1 MAKKEEPIVDNT
13 VEKQKIKK
21 KLSKKTLNQGDTVKV
36 DLSKTPESIKEET
49 TVKLDLTKDADTKQ
63 EATDMVADKQTGT
76 VQEVVEEV
84 SQREKTVQNEQ
95 PIIEEIALEEVSEE
109 PNEALKDLVDKVEE
123 AVIEAE
129 ATGKPMPENIQK
141 LVDFMENT
149 GGTIEDYVNL
159 NKDISNLDN
168 MSVLHEYYKKTKP
181 HLSAEEINFLME
193 DNFNYDEDIDED
205 RDIKRKKLAFKEE
218 VATAKKYLED
228 QKTKYY
234 EEIKSG
240 SRLTPEAQKAID
252 FFNRYNKESQQNKEK
267 AERQRKVF
275 DQKTNQLFSNTFE
288 GFEYNVGDKKFRY
301 NVKNTQEIKN
311 TQSDINNFV
320 KKFLAE
326 DGTMSDA
333 QSYHKSLFTAMNA
346 DAIAQHF
353 YEQGKADAIK
363 NSVANS
369 KNVDM
374 QPRQSHGQID
384 FGGVKYRVVSGNSS
398 NDFKI
403 KSKKRN

>member
-1 MAKKEEPIVDNT
+1 MSKKEQPAVDNA

-21 KLSKKTLNQGDTVKV
+21 RPSKKMANKGDTIKV
-36 DLSKTPESIKEET
+36 DLSKTATEQKEE
-49 TVKLDLTKDADTKQ
+49 VAKVDLTNESQEKPVENDSVDETRVVGSNESTITEEKQ
-63 EATDMVADKQTGT
+63 EEVP
-76 VQEVVEEV
+76 QETEAQESV
-84 SQREKTVQNEQ
+84 
-95 PIIEEIALEEVSEE
+95 LEEVTEQE
-109 PNEALKDLVDKVEE
+109 VKQTVNEVEE
-123 AVIEAE
+123 AIVEAQE
-129 ATGKPMPENIQK
+129 TGKPLPENVQK
-141 LVDFMENT
+141 LVDFMGET
-149 GGTIEDYVNL
+149 GGTIEDYVSL
-159 NKDISNLDN
+159 NRDISDLDN
-168 MSVLHEYYKKTKP
+168 MSVLVEYYKKTKP
-181 HLSAEEINFLME
+181 HLSAEEVNFLME
-193 DNFNYDEDIDED
+193 DNFNYDEEIDED

-218 VATAKKYLED
+218 VATAKKYLEE
-228 QKTKYY
+228 QKAKYY

-240 SRLTPEAQKAID
+240 SRLTPEAQKAMD
-252 FFNRYNKESQQNKEK
+252 FFNRYNKESEQNKEK

-275 DQKTNQLFSNTFE
+275 DQKTNQLFNNEFK
-288 GFEYNVGDKKFRY
+288 GFEYNVGDKRFRY
-301 NVKNTQEIKN
+301 NVKNTNEIKN

-320 KKFLAE
+320 KKFLAD

-363 NSVANS
+363 NSIAS
-369 KNVDM
+369 GKNVDM

-384 FGGVKYRVVSGNSS
+384 FGGVKYKVVSGETS

>member
-1 MAKKEEPIVDNT
+1 MSKKEQPAVDNA

-21 KLSKKTLNQGDTVKV
+21 KPSKKMANKGDTIKV
-36 DLSKTPESIKEET
+36 DLSKTAAEQKEE
-49 TVKLDLTKDADTKQ
+49 VAKVDLTNESQEKPVENDSVDETRVVGSDESTITEEKQ
-63 EATDMVADKQTGT
+63 EK
-76 VQEVVEEV
+76 V
-84 SQREKTVQNEQ
+84 SQETEAQESV
-95 PIIEEIALEEVSEE
+95 LEEVTEQE
-109 PNEALKDLVDKVEE
+109 VKQAVDEVKEAIVEAQE
-123 AVIEAE
+123 
-129 ATGKPMPENIQK
+129 TGKPLPENVQK
-141 LVDFMENT
+141 LVDFMDET
-149 GGTIEDYVNL
+149 GGTIEDYVSL
-159 NKDISNLDN
+159 NRNISDLDN
-168 MSVLHEYYKKTKP
+168 MSVLVEYYKKTKP
-181 HLSAEEINFLME
+181 HLSAEEVNFLME
-193 DNFNYDEDIDED
+193 DNFNYDEEIDED

-240 SRLTPEAQKAID
+240 SRLTPEAQKAMD
-252 FFNRYNKESQQNKEK
+252 FFSRYNKESEQNKEK

-275 DQKTNQLFSNTFE
+275 DQKTNQLFDNEFK
-288 GFEYNVGDKKFRY
+288 GFEYNVGDRRFRY
-301 NVKNTQEIKN
+301 NVKNTNEIKN

-320 KKFLAE
+320 KKFLAD

-363 NSVANS
+363 NSIAS
-369 KNVDM
+369 GKNVDM

-384 FGGVKYRVVSGNSS
+384 FGGVKYKVVSGDTS

-403 KSKKRN
+403 RSKKRN

>member
-1 MAKKEEPIVDNT
+1 MSKKEQPAVDNA

-21 KLSKKTLNQGDTVKV
+21 KPSKKMANKGDTIKV
-36 DLSKTPESIKEET
+36 DLSKTAAEQKEE
-49 TVKLDLTKDADTKQ
+49 VAKVDLTNESQEKPVENDSVDETRVVGSDESTITEEKQ
-63 EATDMVADKQTGT
+63 EK
-76 VQEVVEEV
+76 V
-84 SQREKTVQNEQ
+84 SQETEAQESV
-95 PIIEEIALEEVSEE
+95 LEEVTEQE
-109 PNEALKDLVDKVEE
+109 VKQAVDEVKEAIVEAQE
-123 AVIEAE
+123 
-129 ATGKPMPENIQK
+129 TGKPLPENVQK
-141 LVDFMENT
+141 LVDFMDET
-149 GGTIEDYVNL
+149 GGTIEDYVSL
-159 NKDISNLDN
+159 NRNISDLDN
-168 MSVLHEYYKKTKP
+168 MSVLVEYYKKTKP
-181 HLSAEEINFLME
+181 HLSAEEVNFLME
-193 DNFNYDEDIDED
+193 DNFNYDEEIDED

-240 SRLTPEAQKAID
+240 SRLTPEAQKAMD
-252 FFNRYNKESQQNKEK
+252 FFSRYNKESEQNKEK

-275 DQKTNQLFSNTFE
+275 DQKTNQLFDNEFK
-288 GFEYNVGDKKFRY
+288 GFEYNVGDRRFRY
-301 NVKNTQEIKN
+301 NVKNTNEIKN

-320 KKFLAE
+320 KKFLAD

-363 NSVANS
+363 NSIAS
-369 KNVDM
+369 GKNVDM

-384 FGGVKYRVVSGNSS
+384 FGGVKYKVVSGDTS

-403 KSKKRN
+403 RSKK

>member
-1 MAKKEEPIVDNT
+1 MSKKEQPAVDNA

-21 KLSKKTLNQGDTVKV
+21 KPSKKMANKGDTIKV
-36 DLSKTPESIKEET
+36 DLSKTATEQKEE
-49 TVKLDLTKDADTKQ
+49 VAKVDLTNESQEKPVENDSVDETRVVGSNESTITEEKQ
-63 EATDMVADKQTGT
+63 EK
-76 VQEVVEEV
+76 V
-84 SQREKTVQNEQ
+84 SQETEAQEPV
-95 PIIEEIALEEVSEE
+95 LEEVTEQE
-109 PNEALKDLVDKVEE
+109 VKQAVDEVKEAIVEAQE
-123 AVIEAE
+123 
-129 ATGKPMPENIQK
+129 TGKPLPENVQK
-141 LVDFMENT
+141 LVDFMDET
-149 GGTIEDYVNL
+149 GGTIEDYVSL
-159 NKDISNLDN
+159 NRDISDLDN
-168 MSVLHEYYKKTKP
+168 MSVLVEYYKKTKP
-181 HLSAEEINFLME
+181 HLSAEEVNFLME
-193 DNFNYDEDIDED
+193 DNFNYDEEVDED

-228 QKTKYY
+228 QKAKYY

-240 SRLTPEAQKAID
+240 SRLTPEAQKAMD
-252 FFNRYNKESQQNKEK
+252 FFNRYNKESEQNKEK

-275 DQKTNQLFSNTFE
+275 DQKTNQLFDNEFK
-288 GFEYNVGDKKFRY
+288 GFEYNVGDKRFRY
-301 NVKNTQEIKN
+301 NVKNTNEIKN

-320 KKFLAE
+320 KKFLAD

-363 NSVANS
+363 NSIAS
-369 KNVDM
+369 GKNVDM

-384 FGGVKYRVVSGNSS
+384 FGGVKYKVVSGDTS

-403 KSKKRN
+403 RSKKRN

>member
-1 MAKKEEPIVDNT
+1 MSKKEQPSVDNA

-21 KLSKKTLNQGDTVKV
+21 RPSKKMANKGDTIKV
-36 DLSKTPESIKEET
+36 DLSKTATEQKEE
-49 TVKLDLTKDADTKQ
+49 VAKVDLTNESQEKPVENDSVDETRVVGSNESTITEEKQ
-63 EATDMVADKQTGT
+63 EEVP
-76 VQEVVEEV
+76 QETEAQESV
-84 SQREKTVQNEQ
+84 
-95 PIIEEIALEEVSEE
+95 LEEVTEQE
-109 PNEALKDLVDKVEE
+109 VKQTVDEVKEAIVEAQE
-123 AVIEAE
+123 
-129 ATGKPMPENIQK
+129 TGKPLPENVQK
-141 LVDFMENT
+141 LVDFMDET
-149 GGTIEDYVNL
+149 GGTIEDYVSL
-159 NKDISNLDN
+159 NRDISDLDN
-168 MSVLHEYYKKTKP
+168 MSVLVEYYKKTKP
-181 HLSAEEINFLME
+181 HLSAEEVNFLME
-193 DNFNYDEDIDED
+193 DNFNYDEEIDED

-228 QKTKYY
+228 QKAKYY
-234 EEIKSG
+234 QEIKSG
-240 SRLTPEAQKAID
+240 SRLTPEAQKAMD
-252 FFNRYNKESQQNKEK
+252 FFNRYNKESEQNKEK

-275 DQKTNQLFSNTFE
+275 DQKTNQLFNNEFK
-288 GFEYNVGDKKFRY
+288 GFEYNVGDKRFRY
-301 NVKNTQEIKN
+301 NVKNTNEIKN

-320 KKFLAE
+320 KKFLAD

-363 NSVANS
+363 NSIAS
-369 KNVDM
+369 GKNVDM

-384 FGGVKYRVVSGNSS
+384 FGGVKYKVVSGDTS

>member
-1 MAKKEEPIVDNT
+1 MSKKEQPAVDNA

-21 KLSKKTLNQGDTVKV
+21 RPSKKMANKGDTIKV
-36 DLSKTPESIKEET
+36 DLSKTATEQKEE
-49 TVKLDLTKDADTKQ
+49 VAKVDLTNESQEKPVENDSVDETRVVGGDESTITEEKQ
-63 EATDMVADKQTGT
+63 EEVP
-76 VQEVVEEV
+76 QETEAQESV
-84 SQREKTVQNEQ
+84 
-95 PIIEEIALEEVSEE
+95 LEEVTEQE
-109 PNEALKDLVDKVEE
+109 VKQTVNEVEE
-123 AVIEAE
+123 AIVEAQE
-129 ATGKPMPENIQK
+129 TGKPLPENVQK
-141 LVDFMENT
+141 LVDFMDET
-149 GGTIEDYVNL
+149 GGTIEDYVSL
-159 NKDISNLDN
+159 NRDISDLDN
-168 MSVLHEYYKKTKP
+168 MSVLVEYYKKTKP
-181 HLSAEEINFLME
+181 HLSAEEVNFLME
-193 DNFNYDEDIDED
+193 DNFNYDEEVDED

-228 QKTKYY
+228 QKAKYY

-240 SRLTPEAQKAID
+240 SRLTPEAQKAMD
-252 FFNRYNKESQQNKEK
+252 FFNRYNKESEQNKEK

-275 DQKTNQLFSNTFE
+275 DQKTNQLFDNEFK
-288 GFEYNVGDKKFRY
+288 GFEYNVGDKRFRY
-301 NVKNTQEIKN
+301 NVKNTNEIKN

-320 KKFLAE
+320 KKFLAD

-363 NSVANS
+363 NSIAS
-369 KNVDM
+369 GKNVDM

-384 FGGVKYRVVSGNSS
+384 FGGVKYRVVSGDTS

>member
-1 MAKKEEPIVDNT
+1 MSKKEQPAVDNA

-21 KLSKKTLNQGDTVKV
+21 KPTKKMANKGDTIKV
-36 DLSKTPESIKEET
+36 DLSKTATEQKEE
-49 TVKLDLTKDADTKQ
+49 VAKVDLTNESQEKPVENDSVDETRVVGSNESTITEEKQ
-63 EATDMVADKQTGT
+63 EEVP
-76 VQEVVEEV
+76 QETEAQESV
-84 SQREKTVQNEQ
+84 
-95 PIIEEIALEEVSEE
+95 LEEVTEQE
-109 PNEALKDLVDKVEE
+109 VKQTVNEVEE
-123 AVIEAE
+123 AIVEAQE
-129 ATGKPMPENIQK
+129 TGKPLPENVQK
-141 LVDFMENT
+141 LVDFMDET
-149 GGTIEDYVNL
+149 GGTIEDYVSL
-159 NKDISNLDN
+159 NQDISDLDN
-168 MSVLHEYYKKTKP
+168 MSVLVEYYKKTKP
-181 HLSAEEINFLME
+181 HLSAEEVNFLME
-193 DNFNYDEDIDED
+193 DNFNYDEEVDED

-228 QKTKYY
+228 QKAKYY

-240 SRLTPEAQKAID
+240 SRLTPEAQKAMD
-252 FFNRYNKESQQNKEK
+252 FFNRYNKESEQNKEK

-275 DQKTNQLFSNTFE
+275 DQKTNQLFNNEFK
-288 GFEYNVGDKKFRY
+288 GFEYNVGDKRFRY
-301 NVKNTQEIKN
+301 NVKNTNEIKN

-320 KKFLAE
+320 KKFLAD

-363 NSVANS
+363 NSIAS
-369 KNVDM
+369 GKNVDM

-384 FGGVKYRVVSGNSS
+384 FGGVKYRVVSGNTS

>member
-1 MAKKEEPIVDNT
+1 VLKKEEPIVDNT